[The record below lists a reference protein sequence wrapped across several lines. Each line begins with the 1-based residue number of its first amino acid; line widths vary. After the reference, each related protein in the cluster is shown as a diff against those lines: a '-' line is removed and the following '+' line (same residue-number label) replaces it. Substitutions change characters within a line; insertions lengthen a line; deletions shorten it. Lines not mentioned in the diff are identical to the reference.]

1 MVQVNKTEQQMQL
14 IEAIKN
20 NDSIVLKKL
29 YVSNYYKIE
38 ALILKNNGSVE
49 YAKNVY
55 QDAFVTVWKHVKNDI
70 YIPQNKITLQNY
82 LYNIA
87 KNKWTEVLSSKA
99 FKNLKPLNTDLIIS
113 RTRKKEVKNKQD
125 LKTKKLEIIMDIYKN
140 LEQSDK
146 HLLSSFYFDKKSLK
160 DITSELKIEE
170 TIVRNKKHQC
180 MEKLRAMV
188 LSQKNK
194 N

>member
-1 MVQVNKTEQQMQL
+1 MQL